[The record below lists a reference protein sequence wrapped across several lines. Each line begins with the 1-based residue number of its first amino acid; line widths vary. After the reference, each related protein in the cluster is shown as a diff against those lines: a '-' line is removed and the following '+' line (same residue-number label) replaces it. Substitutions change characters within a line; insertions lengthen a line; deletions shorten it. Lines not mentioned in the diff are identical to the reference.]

1 MSKNIENI
9 TLIFV
14 IMLKAFE
21 FIGITIMMATMI
33 LMYLCMIF

>member
-1 MSKNIENI
+1 MSKNIENV
-9 TLIFV
+9 TLTVV
-14 IMLKAFE
+14 ILLKAFE